1 MHQADIRLLTICIIF
16 APIPILKYC
25 IYQSLTHHI
34 LGLFWMYSP
43 LLLFSSLLPSA
54 LQCYCDRCT
63 ANSSCT
69 TDGVC
74 FVALRRSGSQLI
86 GEHRQCINENELIP
100 RDRPFICAPSMRE
113 DLGIYPMCCTTD
125 YCNKVA
131 DPELAH
137 GKHTRTHTHT
147 RARTVCPGLSPS
159 KLSKSARIC
168 V

>member
-1 MHQADIRLLTICIIF
+1 
-16 APIPILKYC
+16 
-25 IYQSLTHHI
+25 
-34 LGLFWMYSP
+34 MYSP

-137 GKHTRTHTHT
+137 GKHTRT
-147 RARTVCPGLSPS
+147 RARAQFVQVFHRLNFLKVYEFVCELNELHL
-159 KLSKSARIC
+159 KME
-168 V
+168 